1 MSVPPPSGPR
11 ASARAP
17 APDPGAGATAAAATT
32 TARMPATSARP
43 DSRPVPSLAA
53 GRSDAGAPDAGR
65 PRPGRRVR
73 GRVAALL
80 PRRSDLAEVRR
91 DPRRDLLAGLT
102 VAIVALPLAL
112 GFGVSSGLGAEAGL
126 ATAVVAGA
134 LAAIFGGSNLQVSGP
149 TGAMTVVLVPIVAE
163 HGPSGV
169 LTVGLIAGV
178 LLVALAALRA
188 GAYMRYV
195 PAPVVEGF
203 TLGIACVIGLQQIP
217 NALGV
222 AKSDGDR
229 VLVVA
234 WRAFEEFAAAPN
246 WTAVALAAA
255 VAAVMLTGARLRPTV
270 PFSVIAVAVATV
282 VAQLAHLDAAPPIGD
297 LPSGLSAPSPA
308 FLDLGSLG
316 SLLAPAVAV
325 AALAALESLLS
336 ASVADGM
343 TVGQRHDPDRELF
356 GQGLA
361 NIAAPLFGGVPATG
375 AIARTAVNVRSGAGS
390 RLASLTHAAVLA
402 VIVFTAA
409 PLVSRIP
416 LAALAGVLIAT
427 AIRMVEV
434 GSLRAMA
441 RATRSDAA
449 VLVLTAAATLV
460 LDLVRAVIVGL
471 AVAGVLALRAVA
483 GQARLDQLPLDR
495 DDHTAE
501 EHALLAEHI
510 VAYRIDGPLFF
521 AAAHRFLL
529 ELTEVADV
537 RVVILRMSRVSTVDA
552 TGALVLKDVVD
563 KLGRRGIVVMASGI
577 RRGQRQAL
585 DSVGAL
591 APLRHEGREYAT
603 TPEAIRG
610 ARQYLERSGVL
621 PPPAPDVPHPLG
633 TGSCPPRADG
643 VEG

>member
-1 MSVPPPSGPR
+1 MTTALR
-11 ASARAP
+11 R
-17 APDPGAGATAAAATT
+17 AAA
-32 TARMPATSARP
+32 RIS
-43 DSRPVPSLAA
+43 S
-53 GRSDAGAPDAGR
+53 
-65 PRPGRRVR
+65 
-73 GRVAALL
+73 LL
-80 PRRSDLAEVRR
+80 PSRTDLAQVRR

-134 LAAIFGGSNLQVSGP
+134 LAAVFGGSNLQVSGP
-149 TGAMTVVLVPIVAE
+149 TGAMTVVLVPIVARY
-163 HGPSGV
+163 GPAGV
-169 LTVGLIAGV
+169 LTVGLMAGV
-178 LLVALAALRA
+178 LLVALAVLRA
-188 GAYMRYV
+188 GRYMQYV

-203 TLGIACVIGLQQIP
+203 TLGIACVIGLQQLP

-222 AKSDGDR
+222 PKPAGDR

-234 WRAFEEFAAAPN
+234 WRAVEEFARFPN
-246 WTAVALAAA
+246 WTAAGLAVG
-255 VAAVMLTGARLRPTV
+255 VAAVMLLGARWRPTV
-270 PFSVIAVAVATV
+270 PFSIVAVIAATA
-282 VAQLAHLDAAPPIGD
+282 VAQLGHLGAAKPIGD
-297 LPSGLSAPSPA
+297 LPSGLPMPSLS

-316 SLLAPAVAV
+316 TLLAPAVAV

-336 ASVADGM
+336 ASVADAM

-375 AIARTAVNVRSGAGS
+375 AIARTAVNVRTGASS
-390 RLASLTHAAVLA
+390 RLASLVHAAVLA
-402 VIVFTAA
+402 LIVFAAA

-416 LAALAGVLIAT
+416 LAALAGVLLAT

-441 RATRSDAA
+441 KATRSDALI
-449 VLVLTAAATLV
+449 LVLTAVATLA
-460 LDLVRAVIVGL
+460 LDLVYAVIIGL
-471 AVAGVLALRAVA
+471 AVAGTLALRAVA
-483 GQARLDQLPLDR
+483 QQARVEQVPLDR
-495 DDHTAE
+495 GDHSDE

-537 RVVILRMSRVSTVDA
+537 RVVILRMSRVSTMDA
-552 TGALVLKDVVD
+552 TGALVLKDAVE
-563 KLGRRGIVVMASGI
+563 KLRRRGIVVLASGI
-577 RRGQRQAL
+577 RAGQLQVL

-591 APLRHEGREYAT
+591 DLLRGDGQEYAT
-603 TPEAIRG
+603 TPEAIRA
-610 ARQYLERSGVL
+610 ARDHLEAAGVL
-621 PPPAPDVPHPLG
+621 PPPRPSG
-633 TGSCPPRADG
+633 TAAEEALR
-643 VEG
+643 